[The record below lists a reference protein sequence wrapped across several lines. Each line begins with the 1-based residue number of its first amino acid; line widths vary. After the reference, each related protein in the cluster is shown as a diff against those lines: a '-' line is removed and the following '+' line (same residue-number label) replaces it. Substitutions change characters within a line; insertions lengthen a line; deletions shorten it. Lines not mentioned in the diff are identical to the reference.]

1 MGGRFRSCARGC
13 APDRPP
19 TLTDAVPHR
28 IPNSGG
34 GVPWGDSRVQSRCL
48 VLAGLDAHLAATL
61 DGPGHPR
68 LADPVA
74 GDCSAMSSQ
83 VCNPLFSPEPWVL
96 GGRRFAPTWIG
107 EGIAV
112 GVVEGCEK
120 IRPRIAGFPAILH
133 DFATGHTRC
142 GHFKVQPSG
151 KVVQKLRFLRVYS
164 QIFED
169 YAVYRRAGLRRQFRG
184 LCRLSRIMPFIVEL
198 A

>member
-1 MGGRFRSCARGC
+1 MVERILLRPGPSPPDCVEQTLFPTGSRTAEGGSPGGTLECNHVASSWRDWMRTSPPRWTAPATHVLPTRLPVIAPQCQVKYVIPFSLRNLGC
-13 APDRPP
+13 W
-19 TLTDAVPHR
+19 
-28 IPNSGG
+28 GG
-34 GVPWGDSRVQSRCL
+34 GALR
-48 VLAGLDAHLAATL
+48 
-61 DGPGHPR
+61 
-68 LADPVA
+68 
-74 GDCSAMSSQ
+74 
-83 VCNPLFSPEPWVL
+83 
-96 GGRRFAPTWIG
+96 PTWIG

-184 LCRLSRIMPFIVEL
+184 LCRLSRIMSFIVEL